1 MFVSV
6 SPFLYHVTAS
16 AVTISSGT
24 QAEKPF
30 VNTSYISKVS
40 SNSCCE
46 TGSLSALMTAS
57 AIQHSGLLSRFG
69 WHHRSTTGTLVRV
82 GFTPGKIIPSSRTYL
97 LWRSTFHFLL
107 GTWLEIANDLYILPF
122 SWSFVLL
129 WQVHVGFWSFRA
141 CLGAEAQGCVAQPC
155 MSDCTVCASA
165 APALE
170 NRMGL
175 QAREQRNNL
184 ISTWFTGA
192 HCVKEHVV
200 CFKCRFSQFTKLL
213 FSSSSYVFI
222 QYCCCIWWPML
233 SSHAMQCYL
242 TVCKAYLSVQF
253 NFHLYFSKC

>member
-57 AIQHSGLLSRFG
+57 AIQHSGLFSRFG

-129 WQVHVGFWSFRA
+129 WQVHIGLLVVQGLAWELRHRGVWHSPA
-141 CLGAEAQGCVAQPC
+141 CPIA
-155 MSDCTVCASA
+155 
-165 APALE
+165 
-170 NRMGL
+170 
-175 QAREQRNNL
+175 
-184 ISTWFTGA
+184 
-192 HCVKEHVV
+192 
-200 CFKCRFSQFTKLL
+200 
-213 FSSSSYVFI
+213 
-222 QYCCCIWWPML
+222 
-233 SSHAMQCYL
+233 
-242 TVCKAYLSVQF
+242 LSVPVLLLLWKTGWGCRHGNREIINKYLVYRGSLCKRTCRLLQVQIF
-253 NFHLYFSKC
+253 TIYQALVLFF